1 MVVEVANALSTP
13 SVARMTPSARM
24 RPGVVHRNHQRGCA
38 GSAGDRDAKG
48 SVDGCANS
56 TVTCA
61 THLLVPSVVLK
72 RILRA
77 SLRVFCYGWGGTPRG
92 CGTTRRGDTI
102 TRISLPRAWRRRRM
116 GDI

>member
-1 MVVEVANALSTP
+1 MVLEVANALSTP

-77 SLRVFCYGWGGTPRG
+77 SLRVFCYGLGRNAE
-92 CGTTRRGDTI
+92 RMRDDT
-102 TRISLPRAWRRRRM
+102 AWRHDYPHILATCVATETD
-116 GDI
+116 G